1 MGKFFRKLFFGQLRA
16 AEMEVSDI
24 IFIMCKASQGHKYL
38 KLQNV
43 QTNLVTITDCIGPY

>member
-1 MGKFFRKLFFGQLRA
+1 
-16 AEMEVSDI
+16 MEVSDI
-24 IFIMCKASQGHKYL
+24 IVIMCKASPGHKYL